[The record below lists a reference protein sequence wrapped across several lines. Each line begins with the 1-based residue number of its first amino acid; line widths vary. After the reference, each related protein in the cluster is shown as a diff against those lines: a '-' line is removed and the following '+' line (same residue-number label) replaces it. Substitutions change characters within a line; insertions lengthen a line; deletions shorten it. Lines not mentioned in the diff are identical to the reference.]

1 MRARLRL
8 WLQVPLA
15 LLLITSNTLLHTALL
30 LPVALLKALLPLP
43 AWRRACSALLAR
55 IVESWIGVNSALI
68 GLMTPMRL
76 HVDGIDGLSRA
87 GSYLMLSNHQSWV
100 DIPVLQKVFNRRI
113 PFMRFFLKKQLIWVP
128 VLGLAWW
135 ALDFPFM
142 QRLDRATLKK
152 HPELRGSDVAATRR
166 ACARYRGMPVTVMN
180 FVEGTRHTPAK
191 HAARASPF
199 AHLLRPKAG
208 GVAFVLD
215 AMGDALRVILDVTVV
230 YPDGCPTLLDLLAGR
245 IREVRV
251 QVRERAIPPDLQ
263 HGDYENDSAFRAR
276 FQQWINLLWLEKD
289 ALIVRMLA
297 EAAASRGAL
306 P

>member
-8 WLQVPLA
+8 WLQIPLA
-15 LLLITSNTLLHTALL
+15 FLLIASNTLLHTAALL
-30 LPVALLKALLPLP
+30 VVALFKALLPLS
-43 AWRRACSALLAR
+43 AWRHACSALLAH
-55 IVESWIGVNSALI
+55 IVESWIAVNSALI
-68 GLMTPMRL
+68 GLMTPTRF
-76 HVDGIDGLSRA
+76 HVEGIDGLSRS

-100 DIPVLQKVFNRRI
+100 DIPVLQKVFNRHI
-113 PFMRFFLKKQLIWVP
+113 PFMRFFLKRQLIWVP

-152 HPELRGSDVAATRR
+152 HPERRGNDVGATRR
-166 ACARYRGMPVTVMN
+166 ACAKYRGMPVTVMN
-180 FVEGTRHTPAK
+180 FVEGTRNTSEK

-215 AMGDALRVILDVTVV
+215 AMGDALQVILDVTVV
-230 YPDGCPTLLDLLAGR
+230 YPGGRPTLMDLMAGR

-251 QVRERAIPPDLQ
+251 HVRQRRIPADLQ
-263 HGDYENDSAFRAR
+263 HGDYENDIAFRAR
-276 FQQWINLLWLEKD
+276 FQQWVNMLWLEKD

-297 EAAASRGAL
+297 DTAA
-306 P
+306 